1 MYDVNPLVFKHKE
14 VLEKLGDQ
22 EPSTEFEA
30 QAVLEGIRA
39 SKGYLDEET
48 LQDISRMRES
58 SRRHIQGIVDSFQE
72 TVAAYTKRYSSGSMF
87 VSDAKCSQ
95 HS

>member
-1 MYDVNPLVFKHKE
+1 MYDVNSLVFKHQD
-14 VLEKLGDQ
+14 VLEKLGDR

-48 LQDISRMRES
+48 LQDVSRMRES
-58 SRRHIQGIVDSFQE
+58 SKQHMQGVVDLFQE
-72 TVAAYTKRYSSGSMF
+72 TVAAYTKIYSSGSIF
-87 VSDAKCSQ
+87 V
-95 HS
+95 

>member
-58 SRRHIQGIVDSFQE
+58 SRQHIQGIVDSFQE

>member
-14 VLEKLGDQ
+14 VLEKLGDR

-58 SRRHIQGIVDSFQE
+58 SRQHIQGIVDSFQE
-72 TVAAYTKRYSSGSMF
+72 TVAAYTKRYSSGSIF
-87 VSDAKCSQ
+87 RIRC
-95 HS
+95 